1 MNLETKFLGIPMKNP
16 IMAASGTFGFGLEYA
31 DTVDLSS
38 LGAIVLKGLS
48 STPWQGN
55 VGVRIAETRSG
66 ILNCIGL
73 ENPGVSAFKKE
84 ILPKLSAYDVPLIAN
99 VVGKTVEEYGE
110 VAEALTD
117 SRIAALEINISCPN
131 VKSGSMAFGTHPET
145 AAEVTRTVKAHTN
158 LPVMV
163 KLSPNVTDIV
173 AIAKAVE
180 EAGADAVSL
189 INTLMGMAID
199 LKTRRPVL
207 GNITGGLSGPCV
219 KPVALRMVWQVAR
232 AVSIPVC
239 GLGGIMTGEDAAE
252 FLVAGASAV
261 QVGTATLASPD
272 AILRI
277 THELSVWGEKNQIE
291 NVSDIVGTLVT
302 E

>member
-55 VGVRIAETRSG
+55 AGVRIAETPSG

-73 ENPGVSAFKKE
+73 ENPGVSAFKKD

-199 LKTRRPVL
+199 LKTRRPIL

-232 AVSIPVC
+232 AVNIPVC
-239 GLGGIMTGEDAAE
+239 GLGGIMMGIDAAE
-252 FLVAGASAV
+252 FLIAGASAV

-272 AILRI
+272 ALPRI
-277 THELSVWGEKNQIE
+277 TRELADWGEKNQIA
-291 NVSDIVGTLVT
+291 NISDIVGTLVT

>member
-1 MNLETKFLGIPMKNP
+1 MNLETKFLGISMKNP
-16 IMAASGTFGFGLEYA
+16 VMAASGTFGFGLEYA
-31 DTVDLSS
+31 DMLDLSA

-55 VGVRIAETRSG
+55 TGVRIAETPSG
-66 ILNCIGL
+66 ILNSIGL
-73 ENPGVSAFKKE
+73 ENPGVAAFKKN

-99 VVGKTVEEYGE
+99 VVGKTAEEYGE
-110 VAEALTD
+110 VAEAFTD
-117 SRIAALEINISCPN
+117 CGIAALEVNISCPN

-145 AAEVTRTVKAHTN
+145 AAEVTRIVKEHTN

-199 LKTRRPVL
+199 LKTRRPIL
-207 GNITGGLSGPCV
+207 GNMTGGLSGPCV

-232 AVSIPVC
+232 AVKIPVC
-239 GLGGIMTGEDAAE
+239 GLGGIMTGKDATE
-252 FLVAGASAV
+252 FLIAGASVV

-277 THELSVWGEKNQIE
+277 TRELAAWGTANQIE
-291 NVSDIVGTLVT
+291 HVSDLVGTLVT

>member
-55 VGVRIAETRSG
+55 AGVRIAETPSG

-73 ENPGVSAFKKE
+73 ENPGVSAFKKD

-232 AVSIPVC
+232 AVNIPVC
-239 GLGGIMTGEDAAE
+239 GLGGIMTGIDAAE
-252 FLVAGASAV
+252 FLIAGASVV

-272 AILRI
+272 ALPRI
-277 THELSVWGEKNQIE
+277 TRELADWGEKNQIA
-291 NVSDIVGTLVT
+291 NISDIVGTLVT

>member
-1 MNLETKFLGIPMKNP
+1 MKLETKFLGISMKNP

-55 VGVRIAETRSG
+55 SGVRIAETPSG

-73 ENPGVSAFKKE
+73 ENPGVSTFKKD

-173 AIAKAVE
+173 AMAKAVE

-232 AVSIPVC
+232 AVNIPVC
-239 GLGGIMTGEDAAE
+239 GLGGILTGEDAAE

-272 AILRI
+272 AIPRI
-277 THELSVWGEKNQIE
+277 TRELSSWGEKNQIE
-291 NVSDIVGTLVT
+291 MVSDIVGTLVT

>member
-55 VGVRIAETRSG
+55 VGVRIAETPSG

-277 THELSVWGEKNQIE
+277 TRELAAWGGKNQVE
-291 NVSDIVGTLVT
+291 NISDIVGTLVT

>member
-1 MNLETKFLGIPMKNP
+1 MNLETKFLGISLKNP
-16 IMAASGTFGFGLEYA
+16 IMAASGTFGFGIEYA

-48 STPWQGN
+48 ATPWQGN
-55 VGVRIAETRSG
+55 AGVRIAETPSG

-73 ENPGVSAFKKE
+73 ENPGVSAFKEK

-117 SRIAALEINISCPN
+117 RGIAALEVNISCPN

-180 EAGADAVSL
+180 AAGADAVSL

-199 LKTRRPVL
+199 LKSRRPIL
-207 GNITGGLSGPCV
+207 GNKTGGLSGPCV

-232 AVSIPVC
+232 AVKIPVC

-272 AILRI
+272 AIPRI
-277 THELSVWGEKNQIE
+277 TRELADWGAANKIE
-291 NVSDIVGTLVT
+291 NVSDLVGTLVT

>member
-55 VGVRIAETRSG
+55 AGVRIAETPSG

-73 ENPGVSAFKKE
+73 ENPGVSAFKKD

-199 LKTRRPVL
+199 LKTRHSIL

-232 AVSIPVC
+232 AVNIPVC
-239 GLGGIMTGEDAAE
+239 GLGGIMTGIDAAE
-252 FLVAGASAV
+252 FLITGASAV

-272 AILRI
+272 ALPRI
-277 THELSVWGEKNQIE
+277 TRELADWGEKNQIA
-291 NVSDIVGTLVT
+291 NISDIVGTLVT